1 MAKQHSTFRSV
12 QLQWLEVGP
21 RVLAL
26 AEEDKENKQICTL
39 LQLNMAEEDKEN
51 KQICTLLQLNME
63 EMDEG

>member
-21 RVLAL
+21 RILAL
-26 AEEDKENKQICTL
+26 
-39 LQLNMAEEDKEN
+39 AEEDKEN